1 MELAADSA
9 MKSLLGKLGSLLAQ
23 EYTLISGVRGEI
35 QYIKDELASMHAFFL
50 NLRHAAGDHR
60 DEQAKDWMEQVR
72 DVAYD
77 IEDCIDDFAHRL
89 GAQPRGEGLLVNL
102 RRAWYTMATLWA
114 RRGIAASI
122 VDLKNRAQG
131 VGDRR
136 TRYGVKDPGPPD
148 ATVAAASRAAPSCHV
163 ADRPQPGR
171 QLVTTPEPVGME
183 EAIGKLGAWVTAGQN
198 DTRVLAI
205 VGFGGLGKTMLA
217 LALALALAL
226 HRKFGEKFDSR
237 TCVQASQKLNLAA
250 LLRSILKQ
258 VTPKVPDKERPG
270 AAPLQGWSEKQLK
283 EELKT
288 HLEKK
293 RYYGNS

>member
-1 MELAADSA
+1 LSGYVEFAYPVRPERLA
-9 MKSLLGKLGSLLAQ
+9 K
-23 EYTLISGVRGEI
+23 
-35 QYIKDELASMHAFFL
+35 
-50 NLRHAAGDHR
+50 
-60 DEQAKDWMEQVR
+60 
-72 DVAYD
+72 
-77 IEDCIDDFAHRL
+77 RL
-89 GAQPRGEGLLVNL
+89 VE
-102 RRAWYTMATLWA
+102 
-114 RRGIAASI
+114 
-122 VDLKNRAQG
+122 
-131 VGDRR
+131 RR

-148 ATVAAASRAAPSCHV
+148 ATVAAASRAAPSYHV

-205 VGFGGLGKTMLA
+205 VGFGGLGKTT
-217 LALALALAL
+217 LALAL

-237 TCVQASQKLNLAA
+237 ACVQASQKLNLAA

-258 VTPKVPDKERPG
+258 VTPQVPDKERPG
-270 AAPLQGWSEKQLK
+270 ATSLTGIEGWSEKQLK

-293 RYYGNS
+293 RYGTVILIPGLQKLSICLVQSSHRVIKFSMV

>member
-1 MELAADSA
+1 MTHA
-9 MKSLLGKLGSLLAQ
+9 
-23 EYTLISGVRGEI
+23 YTG
-35 QYIKDELASMHAFFL
+35 ASCSIA
-50 NLRHAAGDHR
+50 
-60 DEQAKDWMEQVR
+60 
-72 DVAYD
+72 
-77 IEDCIDDFAHRL
+77 
-89 GAQPRGEGLLVNL
+89 AQPKHGLNSLTRTTGPRPNVIRPVDALGRVYSNSPEIERVCRVRVPGPERLAKRLVE
-102 RRAWYTMATLWA
+102 
-114 RRGIAASI
+114 
-122 VDLKNRAQG
+122 
-131 VGDRR
+131 RR

-148 ATVAAASRAAPSCHV
+148 ATVAAASRAAPSYHV

-205 VGFGGLGKTMLA
+205 VGFGGLGKTT
-217 LALALALAL
+217 LALAL

-237 TCVQASQKLNLAA
+237 ACVQASQKLNLAA

-258 VTPKVPDKERPG
+258 VTPQVPDKERPG
-270 AAPLQGWSEKQLK
+270 ATSLTGIEGWSEKQLK

-293 RYYGNS
+293 RYGTVILIPGLQKLSICLVQSSHRVIKFSMV